1 MLGGVALEHFH
12 GHRTAFGGT
21 QQADADLQL
30 SLRSIATNT
39 QRGQRAGAAFEVE
52 GGQVVKD
59 QSPLAQMLSGQRRF
73 DARLA
78 SHQPV
83 HRLVEVVLATALQ
96 PQDAEHRHDVAVR
109 QRPSDLEQ
117 LLGRHHPL
125 ALEEPSQRLDLLGRQ
140 VGKIGQGAVLDLL
153 SFPVALAQQE
163 RRPRGSIGDLGD
175 IHAYKLSIPCKA
187 SYIPNTNAHYMTTQ

>member
-1 MLGGVALEHFH
+1 MEVRPRQRPRFGRHLFDDLGAAGD
-12 GHRTAFGGT
+12 R
-21 QQADADLQL
+21 ADQL
-30 SLRSIATNT
+30 STHALGVQGVVR
-39 QRGQRAGAAFEVE
+39 RAI
-52 GGQVVKD
+52 
-59 QSPLAQMLSGQRRF
+59 RRV
-73 DARLA
+73 
-78 SHQPV
+78 SHQLP
-83 HRLVEVVLATALQ
+83 RLQAPLSQILKG
-96 PQDAEHRHDVAVR
+96 RNDVAVR

-153 SFPVALAQQE
+153 SFPVALAEQE